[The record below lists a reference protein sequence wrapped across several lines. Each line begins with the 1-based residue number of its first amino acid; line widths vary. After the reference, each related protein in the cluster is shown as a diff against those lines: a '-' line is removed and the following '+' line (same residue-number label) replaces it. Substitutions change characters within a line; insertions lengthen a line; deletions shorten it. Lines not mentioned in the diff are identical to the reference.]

1 MYFFYCLFPLCDD
14 LSHLVFQKNEYI
26 FSVVEEKE
34 EEDARIGKRKGETQ
48 GGTDGDWYREKDGE
62 RGGRDDE
69 SDEERDGETDGGGE
83 RLMDGEKRK
92 GSRDGE
98 NSNSQG
104 RLLIGLRFSRDR
116 LYFLFRGRSGGVM
129 AHWVFR
135 GIELA
140 DDRWHTLVL
149 AFSGHYATLTVDCNT
164 HLEL

>member
-1 MYFFYCLFPLCDD
+1 MYFFLCLFPLCDD
-14 LSHLVFQKNEYI
+14 LSHPVFQKNEYI

-48 GGTDGDWYREKDGE
+48 GGT
-62 RGGRDDE
+62 E

-92 GSRDGE
+92 GSGDGE

-104 RLLIGLRFSRDR
+104 QLLIGLRFSRDG
-116 LYFLFRGRSGGVM
+116 LHFLFRGRSGGVM
-129 AHWVFR
+129 ARWVFR
-135 GIELA
+135 GIQLA